1 MIPRGGMT
9 ILSREPVPSPMN
21 CHPDRSVAQ
30 WRDLRFLLP
39 RLCCGPQPPFPLSS
53 RPERSV
59 VERSAVSIAQ
69 GLLRATSAFPLSSR
83 PERSALERS
92 AVSIAQGLLRATSA
106 FPLSSRPERSAVER
120 SAVSIAQGLL
130 RATSAFPLSSRPER
144 SAVERSAVSV
154 AQDSAAGHKRPSLCH
169 LDRSAAQWRDLGRSA
184 LEVFSSRPQPRFQ
197 SVSGRL

>member
-59 VERSAVSIAQ
+59 V
-69 GLLRATSAFPLSSR
+69 
-83 PERSALERS
+83 ERS